1 MVISTVVD
9 KEMGSFDETVFKSE
23 RVIEA

>member
-1 MVISTVVD
+1 MTISTVVD
-9 KEMGSFDETVFKSE
+9 REMGSFDETVFKSE